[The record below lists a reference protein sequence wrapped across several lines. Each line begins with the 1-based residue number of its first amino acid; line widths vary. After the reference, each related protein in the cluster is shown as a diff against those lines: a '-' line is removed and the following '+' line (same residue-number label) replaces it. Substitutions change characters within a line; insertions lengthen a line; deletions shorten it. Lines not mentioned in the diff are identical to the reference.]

1 MTASMGTGL
10 VGTGHLVRLALR
22 RDRLLLPVWVVG
34 LVGTTLATASGMTE
48 LYGTQAL
55 RQQMGAT
62 AGANPAFLA
71 MLGPIY
77 DYSTI
82 GGILAWRWG
91 VFGALL
97 TGLMAMFLVTRHT
110 RAEEET
116 GRLELIGSTV
126 TGRHAP
132 LAAGV
137 AVSALASLLIGLLVG
152 AGLTGLGE
160 AASGSFALG
169 LAFTAAGLVFAGVGA
184 VTAQLTESA
193 RTANALSGA
202 VLGVAYLLRAVGD
215 AAGDAGPTWLTWLSP
230 IGWLEQVRAFAGDRW
245 WVFLLSLALAAVLVG
260 AASAL
265 VTRRDHGGGLLPTRL
280 GPARAPASLG
290 SAFGLA
296 WRLQRGML
304 LGWTLSLFVLGGVY
318 GAVARG
324 VEQMLEA
331 NPALEQVISQ
341 LGGTGAIVDVYL
353 ASVLG
358 IIGLFSAIYVVQATL
373 RLRSEE
379 SDFRAEPVLATS
391 VRRGSWVASHLV
403 FATVGAA
410 VVLAAAGLGAGLVH
424 GARVGDLGGQV
435 GRLVGAALA
444 HVPAVW
450 VVAGITLALFG
461 LVPKLTAVSW
471 AFLVVFLVLG
481 QLGPLLGLDRWAM
494 DLSPFTHIPKV
505 PGADLSAGPL
515 VWLTVTAVALVAA
528 GFAGFRRRDIG

>member
-1 MTASMGTGL
+1 MTAL
-10 VGTGHLVRLALR
+10 VGTGALVRLALR
-22 RDRLLLPVWVVG
+22 RDRLLLPIWVLG
-34 LVGTTLATASGMTE
+34 LVGITLSTASGMYE
-48 LYGTQAL
+48 LYGTVAL
-55 RQQMGAT
+55 REQLGAA

-77 DYSTI
+77 DYTSI

-91 VFGALL
+91 VFGGLL

-132 LAAGV
+132 LAAAV
-137 AVSALASLLIGLLVG
+137 AVSALASLLIGVLIGLGLV
-152 AGLTGLGE
+152 GLGE
-160 AASGSFALG
+160 QAGGSFALG
-169 LAFTAAGLVFAGVGA
+169 LAFTATGWVFAGVGA

-193 RTANALSGA
+193 RTANAMSGA
-202 VLGVAYLLRAVGD
+202 VLGLAYLLRAVGD
-215 AAGDAGPTWLTWLSP
+215 AAGDQGPTWLTWLSP

-245 WVFLLSLALAAVLVG
+245 WVLLLSAALSAVLVG

-265 VTRRDHGGGLLPTRL
+265 VTRRDHGGGLVPTRL

-304 LGWTLSLFVLGGVY
+304 LGWTLSLFVLGCVY

-324 VEQMLEA
+324 VEEMLEA
-331 NPALEQVISQ
+331 NPALEKVISQ
-341 LGGTGAIVDVYL
+341 MGGSGAIVDVYL
-353 ASVLG
+353 ASILG

-373 RLRSEE
+373 RLRTEE
-379 SDFRAEPVLATS
+379 AGFRAEPVLATP
-391 VRRGSWVASHLV
+391 VRRISWVASHLV
-403 FATVGAA
+403 FSTLGAA

-424 GARVGDLGGQV
+424 GARVGDVGGQV
-435 GRLVGAALA
+435 GRLVGSALA

-450 VVAGITLALFG
+450 VVAGIALALFG
-461 LVPKLTAVSW
+461 LFPKLTTVSW

-481 QLGPLLGLDRWAM
+481 QLGGLLGLGQWAL

-505 PGADLSAGPL
+505 PGADLTATPL
-515 VWLTVTAVALVAA
+515 VWLTVVAA
-528 GFAGFRRRDIG
+528 ALAAVGYAGFRRRDIG